1 MGFHFNFMF
10 ESDDLF
16 EQPSVRIIKKEANI
30 RIKFGVKIIL
40 LTETDIFLILEI
52 IKSFK

>member
-1 MGFHFNFMF
+1 MF
-10 ESDDLF
+10 ESDGLF
-16 EQPSVRIIKKEANI
+16 EQPKVRNIKKEADI
-30 RIKFGVKIIL
+30 RIKIGVKIIL